1 MLRPLGDGTGISFL
15 GGTDMIEEKN
25 GPSRRELLS
34 MIGKAGGAVAMYQAM
49 TALGHAAETQFTGP
63 PALSGA
69 RKGAKVLVLGA
80 GLEGMLAAYE
90 LRKAGY
96 SVQLLEYQNRPGGRN
111 YSIRGG
117 DKVVEVGGATQTCEF
132 APGNYLNPGPW
143 RIPHHHRTLLHY
155 CKAFGVELEPF
166 IQLNHNAFVH
176 QSKAFGGKPQRYK
189 ELAVDFKG
197 HVSELLSKSLN
208 AGQLD
213 QTVSTEDKEK
223 LIGALRE
230 WGLLDGDLKYTSNL
244 MVSSARG
251 FDRAP
256 GGGVNGAPTPST
268 VNGLSALLDSKVW
281 TQMGFYFSHVMQT
294 TMFQPKGGMDMIGK
308 GFAKQLGNMITYNAK
323 VTKIAQNDAGV
334 AVTWEDIGSGKVT
347 EAKADYCVC
356 TIPLGVLKQIDP
368 QVSGPMKA
376 AIGAVP
382 YSGQVKIGLEM
393 RRRFWEEDYS
403 IYGGHSFTDQAIG
416 LVSYPNYDFFGNK
429 PSVLLGAFASGAGG
443 FQLAGMTP
451 EQRIE
456 TALAQG
462 SVFHPAEYRKEF
474 MNGTSFAW
482 SRAPWILGCC
492 GSWNEASRAQHYQN
506 LVAMD
511 GRIVLAGEH
520 ASYYGCWM
528 EGALLSALDA
538 IERLHKRALAA

>member
-1 MLRPLGDGTGISFL
+1 
-15 GGTDMIEEKN
+15 MIEETA
-25 GPSRRELLS
+25 PSRRDLLM
-34 MIGKAGGAVAMYQAM
+34 MIGKAGGALAMYQAM

-69 RKGAKVLVLGA
+69 KKGSRVLVLGA
-80 GLEGMLAAYE
+80 GLAGMLAAYE

-96 SVQLLEYQNRPGGRN
+96 AVQILEYQNRPGGRN
-111 YSIRGG
+111 ISIRGG
-117 DKVVEVGGATQTCEF
+117 DKIVEVGGATQTCEF
-132 APGNYLNPGPW
+132 QPGNYLNPGPW

-176 QSKAFGGKPQRYK
+176 QSKAFGGKPQRYR
-189 ELAVDFKG
+189 ELAVDFRG
-197 HVSELLSKSLN
+197 HVSDLLAKSLN

-213 QTVSTEDKEK
+213 AKVSKEDKER
-223 LIGALRE
+223 LIEALRG
-230 WGLLDGDLKYTSNL
+230 WGLLDGNLNYTSDL
-244 MVSSARG
+244 HVSSQRG
-251 FDRAP
+251 YDRAP
-256 GGGVNGAPTPST
+256 GGGIKGAPTPSRI
-268 VNGLSALLDSKVW
+268 NNLSDVLDSQVW
-281 TQMGFYFSHVMQT
+281 NQMGFFFSYVMQT

-308 GFAKQLGNMITYNAK
+308 GFAKQLPGVITYNAK
-323 VTKIAQNDAGV
+323 VTKIAQGDAGV
-334 AVTWEDIGSGKVT
+334 SVMWEDVKSGKVS

-356 TIPLGVLKQIDP
+356 TIPLAVLAQIDP
-368 QVSGPMKA
+368 QVGAPMKA
-376 AIGAVP
+376 AIRAVP

-393 RRRFWEEDYS
+393 RRRFWEENYS

-416 LVSYPNYDFFGNK
+416 LISYPNFDFFKDK
-429 PSVLLGAFASGAGG
+429 PAVLLGAFANGIGG

-456 TALAQG
+456 AALAQG

-474 MNGTSFAW
+474 MNGVSFAW

-492 GSWNEASRAQHYQN
+492 GSWTEASRAQHYQN

-538 IERLHKRALAA
+538 IERLHKKALAA